1 MNRHR
6 PLAALLCAVALASCG
21 KDSLQDITGTP
32 PGANIRFL
40 NFGVGAPGV
49 NFFANDTKL
58 TAIGSTTG
66 AESTTGTAYGA
77 GGNAGFYSGIA
88 PGQYTLSGRIAAA
101 TDKNLAIASVPA
113 TLEDGKYYT
122 FYLSGFYNS
131 TSKTVDAFVVEDP
144 FTPAIDFTTAYVRFV
159 NAISNSSPMTLYAKN
174 QTTKVEVPV
183 GAELPYKSAGAYTAL
198 PVATYDLGVR
208 TAGSAT
214 NAIAATG
221 IAFAPG
227 HVYTV
232 TARGDITVVSTTAAT
247 RPILTFSFDR

>member
-32 PGANIRFL
+32 PGANIRFI

-66 AESTTGTAYGA
+66 SEATTGTVYGA

-113 TLEDGKYYT
+113 TLEDGKSYT

-131 TSKTVDAFVVEDP
+131 TAKTVDAFVIEDP
-144 FTPAIDFTTAYVRFV
+144 FSQQIDFTTAYVRFV

-183 GAELPYKSAGAYTAL
+183 GAEIAYKGAGAYTAL
-198 PVATYDLGVR
+198 PIATYDLAAR
-208 TAGSAT
+208 TAGSST
-214 NAIAATG
+214 NVMSVTG
-221 IAFAPG
+221 VAFAPG

-232 TARGDITVVSTTAAT
+232 SARGDITVVSTTAAT